1 MRLKSE
7 LYKKEQEEICD
18 KIVEILDLSETNTIT
33 LYELDND
40 KEKQKKI
47 IELIPEIRKY
57 FSFNSMKAVGEPH
70 RIKRPWLS
78 IIKQITKLKY
88 TITAKDHRIKIGD
101 SIERTIL
108 YRILFLSEL
117 NKNWFLKMN

>member
-18 KIVEILDLSETNTIT
+18 KIIEILDLPKTNTIT

-40 KEKQKKI
+40 KEKQEKI
-47 IELIPEIRKY
+47 IELIQDIRKY
-57 FSFNSMKAVGEPH
+57 FNFNSIKAVGEPH

-88 TITAKDHRIKIGD
+88 TITKKDHRIKVCD
-101 SIERTIL
+101 KVVRSIL
-108 YRILFLSEL
+108 YNIEALSDKL
-117 NKNWFLKMN
+117 

>member
-18 KIVEILDLSETNTIT
+18 KIIEILDLPETNTIT

-40 KEKQKKI
+40 KEKQEKI
-47 IELIPEIRKY
+47 IELIPDIRKY
-57 FSFNSMKAVGEPH
+57 FSFNSIKAVGEPH

-88 TITAKDHRIKIGD
+88 NISAKDHRIKVGD
-101 SIERTIL
+101 KVVRSIL
-108 YRILFLSEL
+108 YNIEALSGD
-117 NKNWFLKMN
+117 K